1 MAKISIM
8 TIDHEVNSSV
18 SVTMLNFFRPS
29 IMAMGH
35 IPGYHGPGQCIIPP
49 LIPYFLII
57 EPQNTANNG
66 IGVESVVSVRFKLLF
81 FHMKLR
87 TN

>member
-18 SVTMLNFFRPS
+18 SVTMFNFFRPL

-35 IPGYHGPGQCIIPP
+35 IPGYHGHGQCIIPP
-49 LIPYFLII
+49 LILYLLII
-57 EPQNTANNG
+57 ERQNTANTG
-66 IGVESVVSVRFKLLF
+66 IEDESVVSVRFKLLF
-81 FHMKLR
+81 F
-87 TN
+87 TWN